1 MCCTLSFSRSLSLP
15 PSPSINFSTFLSL
28 FLHSLFLLFTL
39 LLSLSF
45 PLFALPLSP
54 LHSPT
59 LPLSPPNFPYINC
72 YSISLFLLFHSFL
85 YLSTSSF
92 SFFSISLH
100 FFFFNFL
107 AAIPRAIVALMKV
120 PGDEMGYA
128 RRIQGLFV
136 SKANELDR

>member
-1 MCCTLSFSRSLSLP
+1 MY
-15 PSPSINFSTFLSL
+15 FLSL
-28 FLHSLFLLFTL
+28 YTIVLYPLFLTVSIPTSISEYQFLHFSL
-39 LLSLSF
+39 

>member
-1 MCCTLSFSRSLSLP
+1 MY
-15 PSPSINFSTFLSL
+15 FLSL
-28 FLHSLFLLFTL
+28 YTIVLYPLFLTVSIPTSISEYQFLH
-39 LLSLSF
+39 LSL

-72 YSISLFLLFHSFL
+72 YSISLFLLFHS
-85 YLSTSSF
+85 
-92 SFFSISLH
+92 SFFTLSLF